1 MKGKLLG
8 RKMRKGVSDLIVIL
22 TLVAIAIPVALAVQG
37 WLSSQTSRVSSFSTV
52 PNFESV
58 LVSKSISGD
67 TQVYII
73 KIKNLGDYSYN
84 MSELTAYAVL
94 ESGSVI
100 SAQNKE
106 IVTSSTVLSPGD
118 SATISITFKT
128 SDKIKSIVLE
138 LPNKDTGKTESIE
151 INVA

>member
-8 RKMRKGVSDLIVIL
+8 RKMRRGVSDLIVIL

-52 PNFESV
+52 PNFESI
-58 LVSKSISGD
+58 LISKSISGD

-73 KIKNLGDYSYN
+73 KIRNLGDYNYN
-84 MSELTAYAVL
+84 MSGLAAYAVS
-94 ESGSVI
+94 EAGTVI
-100 SAQNKE
+100 PAQGKQV
-106 IVTSSTVLSPGD
+106 ITSNTVLSPGD
-118 SATISITFKT
+118 SATISVTFKT

-138 LPNKDTGKTESIE
+138 LPNTDTGKSESIE

>member
-8 RKMRKGVSDLIVIL
+8 RKMRRGVSDLIVIL

-52 PNFESV
+52 PNFESI
-58 LVSKSISGD
+58 LISKSISGD

-73 KIKNLGDYSYN
+73 KIRNLGDYNYN
-84 MSELTAYAVL
+84 MSGLAAYAVS
-94 ESGSVI
+94 EAGTVI
-100 SAQNKE
+100 LAQDKQV
-106 IVTSSTVLSPGD
+106 ITSNTVLSPGD
-118 SATISITFKT
+118 SATISVTFKT

-138 LPNKDTGKTESIE
+138 LPNTDTGKSESIE

>member
-52 PNFESV
+52 PNFESI

-73 KIKNLGDYSYN
+73 KIRNLGDYNYSV
-84 MSELTAYAVL
+84 SDLTAYAVS
-94 ESGSVI
+94 EAGKVI
-100 SAQNKE
+100 PAQDKQV
-106 IVTSSTVLSPGD
+106 VTSNTVLSPGG
-118 SATISITFKT
+118 SATISVTFKT

-138 LPNKDTGKTESIE
+138 LPNIDTGKSESIE